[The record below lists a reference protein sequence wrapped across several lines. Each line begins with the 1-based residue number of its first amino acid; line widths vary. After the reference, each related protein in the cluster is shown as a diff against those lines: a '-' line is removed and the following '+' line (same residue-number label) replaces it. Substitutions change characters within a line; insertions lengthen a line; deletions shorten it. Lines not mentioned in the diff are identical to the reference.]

1 MKKYGRDTNA
11 ERTRHRF
18 GVTAAAAV
26 GGITE
31 SLVGGK
37 ATCSSY
43 SSRSQ
48 PAGRGGFRGT
58 SGFWWWRNSR
68 RRRRP
73 RRVAPLPRHQHDH
86 SRSWRRRP
94 PPQSASVSYKTSVPY
109 NVRSAILYI
118 IIFQTWI
125 PLTCAS

>member
-18 GVTAAAAV
+18 GVTAAAV

-37 ATCSSY
+37 ATCSSN

-68 RRRRP
+68 RRRR
-73 RRVAPLPRHQHDH
+73 RRVAPLPRHQHDN
-86 SRSWRRRP
+86 SRS
-94 PPQSASVSYKTSVPY
+94 
-109 NVRSAILYI
+109 
-118 IIFQTWI
+118 
-125 PLTCAS
+125 